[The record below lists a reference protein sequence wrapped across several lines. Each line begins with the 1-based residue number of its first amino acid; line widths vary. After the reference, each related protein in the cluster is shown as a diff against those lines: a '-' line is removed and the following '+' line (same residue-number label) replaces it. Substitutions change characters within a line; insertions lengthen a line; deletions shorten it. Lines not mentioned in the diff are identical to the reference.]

1 LSVIIWGYQMI
12 RAADFPA
19 VGYRTRNI
27 RFAGMIGS
35 LQVQMT
41 RGSNRNYGD

>member
-1 LSVIIWGYQMI
+1 MI

-35 LQVQMT
+35 LQELQMT

>member
-1 LSVIIWGYQMI
+1 MI

-19 VGYRTRNI
+19 VGYRARNN

-35 LQVQMT
+35 LQELQVT
-41 RGSNRNYGD
+41 SGINRNCGD